1 MGDNPH
7 NGHRDRLRKKFLD
20 NSFDGLET
28 HEILELM
35 LYYAIPRKDTNPIAH
50 KLIDSFGSISAVFDA
65 PIDKLKEQGI
75 SENCA
80 IYLKLI
86 PQICRMYME
95 DKHNNKDKI
104 IDIDN
109 VGEKLKRKF
118 VGRDYEAVVLLLLD
132 SKFKEVFCGVVSK
145 GSVSACE
152 VYVRKV
158 IELAVLYNAKFA
170 VLAHNHPS
178 GLALPSNADIATTK
192 KVYQALRLIDVA
204 LIDHIIVADDDYV
217 SLKESGFMEELCL

>member
-1 MGDNPH
+1 MADNPH
-7 NGHRDRLRKKFLD
+7 NGHRNRLRKKFLD

-50 KLIDSFGSISAVFDA
+50 KLIDSFGSLSAVFDA

-95 DKHNNKDKI
+95 DKHNNSEKI

-109 VGEKLKRKF
+109 IGEKLKHKF

-132 SKFKEVFCGVVSK
+132 SKYKEVFCGVVSK

-178 GLALPSNADIATTK
+178 GLALPSNADIVTTK
-192 KVYQALRLIDVA
+192 KVYQALRLIDVV
-204 LIDHIIVADDDYV
+204 LLDHVIVADDDYV
-217 SLKESGFMEELCL
+217 SLKESGFMDEFCL